1 MTETRNSIAETE
13 RERDPEVP
21 LQQRASLF
29 LAIMKRQ
36 SHSEDRGLIWA
47 FSCDKPNMTMASL
60 GLKKAKSIACYWFPF
75 VAI

>member
-29 LAIMKRQ
+29 LAIMKRK
-36 SHSEDRGLIWA
+36 SHSEDTGSFGPSQITG
-47 FSCDKPNMTMASL
+47 P
-60 GLKKAKSIACYWFPF
+60 LKSKI
-75 VAI
+75 